1 MSEQFRYIK
10 SDFYKLWHSPLVMLH
25 FGFSICG
32 AGIVMIY
39 VLFSKSNEIN
49 KLAAFFQLL
58 AVAFPFAIGIVCQI
72 VAEQEAKAGNF
83 QNILTLPNRAK
94 SIISKLS
101 ILLFFGLLSAIL
113 CTALFGVF
121 FSLTGSMLAISLEVI
136 ILIPTV
142 IWGSNILI
150 YIFQYLIAL
159 RFGGNFC
166 IAVGVA
172 GSLLSALLQ
181 TGLGTGIWFI
191 IPYGL
196 GIRFS
201 EFAFKKVL
209 SLAVHID
216 LEIKIGIIFCV
227 TATSVIMGVII
238 FWFSKYD
245 GNRISD

>member
-1 MSEQFRYIK
+1 M
-10 SDFYKLWHSPLVMLH
+10 
-25 FGFSICG
+25 
-32 AGIVMIY
+32 
-39 VLFSKSNEIN
+39 
-49 KLAAFFQLL
+49 
-58 AVAFPFAIGIVCQI
+58 
-72 VAEQEAKAGNF
+72 
-83 QNILTLPNRAK
+83 
-94 SIISKLS
+94 
-101 ILLFFGLLSAIL
+101 
-113 CTALFGVF
+113 
-121 FSLTGSMLAISLEVI
+121 
-136 ILIPTV
+136 
-142 IWGSNILI
+142 
-150 YIFQYLIAL
+150 
-159 RFGGNFC
+159 GGNFC

-201 EFAFKKVL
+201 EFALKKAL